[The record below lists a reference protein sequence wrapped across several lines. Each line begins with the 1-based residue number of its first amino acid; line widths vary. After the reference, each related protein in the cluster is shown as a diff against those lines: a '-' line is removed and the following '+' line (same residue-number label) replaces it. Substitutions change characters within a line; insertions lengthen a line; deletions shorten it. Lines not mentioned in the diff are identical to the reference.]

1 VLRGSGA
8 SSRISRR
15 APGPVELVQV
25 AVEETAVPT
34 PGPGEVLVRMA
45 AAAVNPSDEGEL
57 RKAATGSMQYA
68 V

>member
-1 VLRGSGA
+1 
-8 SSRISRR
+8 
-15 APGPVELVQV
+15 VELVQV

-34 PGPGEVLVRMA
+34 PGPGEVLVRMV